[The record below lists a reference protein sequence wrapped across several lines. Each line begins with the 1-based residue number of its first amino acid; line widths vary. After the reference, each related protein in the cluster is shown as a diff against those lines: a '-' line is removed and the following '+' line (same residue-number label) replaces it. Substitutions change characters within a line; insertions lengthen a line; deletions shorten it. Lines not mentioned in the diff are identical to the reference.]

1 MADLSKLI
9 PCRAYNKIEV
19 DKNYVGKTVLVP
31 IIEGKDGT
39 IICKGLPENHTKY
52 ICNAINNYYKKE
64 TTKPVAMITR
74 AKEIVQLV
82 IPGKPLPIEHTK
94 AIRQQADGTFI
105 LCTGQEYL
113 KRQKF
118 ISKNRDKILQ
128 GREHIFPIVFPIE
141 VSFTFHLH
149 EDLKM
154 AHGLSGLIESGLDT
168 LARLKVIKNK
178 TPKVIAKIGSCRV
191 EWTKGTEYTEVT
203 INSIVEDKK

>member
-1 MADLSKLI
+1 MSNLSNLI
-9 PCRAYNKIEV
+9 PCKAYNKIEV
-19 DKNYVGKTVLVP
+19 DRNYVGKTILVP
-31 IIEGKDGT
+31 IIEAKDGT
-39 IICKGLPENHTKY
+39 IICKGLAENHTKY
-52 ICNAINNYYKKE
+52 ICNAINNYHKKE
-64 TTKPVAMITR
+64 TAKPIAMITR
-74 AKEIVQLV
+74 AKEIAQLV
-82 IPGKPLPIEHTK
+82 IPGKPLPIEYTK
-94 AIRQQADGTFI
+94 AIKQQADGTFI

-128 GREHIFPIVFPIE
+128 GREHIFPIVFPVE

-178 TPKVIAKIGSCRV
+178 TPRIVAKIGSCRV
-191 EWTKGTEYTEVT
+191 EWTKNTEYTEVT
-203 INSIVEDKK
+203 INSIVEDKT